1 MRKQIP
7 ITDRRT
13 KGIAFIFFGCVF
25 LFLIG
30 VFIFVLG
37 GFSELAGNILFVTMF
52 GLGAVAFIAAGIL
65 NLNVAAHPE
74 LLDRLALN
82 GTRMVGIIF
91 LVIGVFTGA
100 LTVWFLS
107 MGLLRNYPAAAVFCM
122 LFTALFF
129 FFGTFMYRNRLASFS
144 WSGFARIDLNVK
156 EKRIVVYGK
165 TCGALVSTCII
176 LMIVGCILF
185 IIGTVCLKYY
195 RPFIIMDIVG
205 GAFTIYGI
213 WLLKLSKR
221 KDFKIIY
228 KVLEPQ
234 SIKKSKTD
242 KAQNANALQGATPQA
257 IPYVESPLE
266 KERRLPIEAEMESQ
280 QAEIARQQAEAEE
293 HRRKVEAWRA
303 LRAIATKKAAFMA
316 RLHTIAIVAGLVL
329 LVPFLV
335 CLWCDFEIFEVLRS
349 FSTTIFWYDDSIG
362 RLFSHALRWLPALV
376 VGCGLL
382 VFGLYRKWM
391 IKKKQAKY
399 IDNQNDKSANAIPEV
414 VCVEGETNLRTKIR
428 NFKSRHPKLFVAA
441 CVAIG
446 LIVCYI
452 VFCVVVIIITTF
464 VNS

>member
-74 LLDRLALN
+74 LLDRLAFN
-82 GTRMVGIIF
+82 GTRMVGIIL
-91 LVIGVFTGA
+91 LVIGVFSGA

-165 TCGALVSTCII
+165 TCRVLVSTCII
-176 LMIVGCILF
+176 LMIVGCILL

-234 SIKKSKTD
+234 SINKSKTD
-242 KAQNANALQGATPQA
+242 KAQNANALQGSTPQA
-257 IPYVESPLE
+257 IPFALE
-266 KERRLPIEAEMESQ
+266 KERRLPIEAEME
-280 QAEIARQQAEAEE
+280 RQQAEAEE
-293 HRRKVEAWRA
+293 HRRRVQARRERIANA
-303 LRAIATKKAAFMA
+303 LAKKKSVFF
-316 RLHTIAIVAGLVL
+316 IVAGLLL

-391 IKKKQAKY
+391 ITKAQVKSA
-399 IDNQNDKSANAIPEV
+399 DNQTDKPAESAPEFIY
-414 VCVEGETNLRTKIR
+414 VEGDNSIRTKIK
-428 NFKSRHPKLFVAA
+428 NFKAHHPKLFVAA
-441 CVAIG
+441 CVALG

-452 VFCVVVIIITTF
+452 VLCVVLIIITT
-464 VNS
+464 N

>member
-82 GTRMVGIIF
+82 GTRMVGIIL
-91 LVIGVFTGA
+91 LVIGVFSGA

-165 TCGALVSTCII
+165 TCRALVSTCII
-176 LMIVGCILF
+176 LMIVGCILL

-205 GAFTIYGI
+205 GAFAIYGI

-234 SIKKSKTD
+234 SIKKSKTG
-242 KAQNANALQGATPQA
+242 KAQTANALQGSTPQA
-257 IPYVESPLE
+257 IPFVESHLE
-266 KERRLPIEAEMESQ
+266 KERRLPIDAEME
-280 QAEIARQQAEAEE
+280 RQQAEAEE
-293 HRRKVEAWRA
+293 HRRRVEAWRA
-303 LRAIATKKAAFMA
+303 LRAIAKKKAAFMA

-335 CLWCDFEIFEVLRS
+335 YAWLDFDVFEVLRS
-349 FSTTIFWYDDSIG
+349 GHTTIFWYDDSVS

-399 IDNQNDKSANAIPEV
+399 IDNQNDKSAEPVPEFV
-414 VCVEGETNLRTKIR
+414 YVEGDSNLRTKIK
-428 NFKSRHPKLFVAA
+428 NFKTHHPKLFVAA
-441 CVAIG
+441 CIAIG

-452 VFCVVVIIITTF
+452 VLCVVLIIVTT
-464 VNS
+464 NM